1 LNWLDPQV
9 ILESL
14 GGLAVVGVALIIFF
28 ETATIIGSFLPGDSL
43 LFLLGLSL
51 ATWLNNFPIFAAI
64 PIVILGAILGAQ
76 VGYIFG
82 EKIGPKLFERDRGFF
97 LNRATAE
104 RTKEFWSKYGNR
116 AIFVA
121 RFIPILR
128 ALVPMFAAIG
138 KMPVKL
144 FSKLNVI
151 SAIVWVTVLMS
162 LGYTL
167 GQIEFVKHNIELMVI
182 TFAVLSSL
190 PLPFELLRERYLQ
203 QKAQRRQD

>member
-1 LNWLDPQV
+1 MNWLDPQV

-51 ATWLNNFPIFAAI
+51 ATWLNNFPIIVAI

-97 LNRATAE
+97 LNRATTE
-104 RTKEFWSKYGNR
+104 RTKEFWLKYGNR

-144 FSKLNVI
+144 FSKLNVL
-151 SAIVWVTVLMS
+151 SAIVWVSVLMS

-167 GQIEFVKHNIELMVI
+167 GQIKFVKNNIELMII

-190 PLPFELLRERYLQ
+190 PLPFELLRERYLR
-203 QKAQRRQD
+203 QKAQRRRD